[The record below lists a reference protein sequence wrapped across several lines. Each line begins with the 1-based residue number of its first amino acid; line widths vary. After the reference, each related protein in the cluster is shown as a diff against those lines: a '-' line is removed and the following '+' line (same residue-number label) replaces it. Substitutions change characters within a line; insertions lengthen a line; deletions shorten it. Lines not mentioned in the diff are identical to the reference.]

1 MKISVVTTLAAVA
14 HFSHNGYAFS
24 TLQSAPRTTTAVT
37 ALNAVNSDDVEGFM
51 TRRAAVA
58 MVASLVVTPMAAQA
72 AETAL
77 DFSLPTYDS
86 KMAGFGEGSEAY
98 LKKGQILK
106 DGGTA
111 SQLMIDPGSDE
122 REKQAASMRK
132 AEEARKVALAK
143 KKAEQ
148 KERDEEAKRR
158 AIEKKKRDKER
169 LANIWNS

>member
-1 MKISVVTTLAAVA
+1 MKISVPQTLAVVA
-14 HFSHNGYAFS
+14 LSSHTCDAFS
-24 TLQSAPRTTTAVT
+24 TLRQPARST
-37 ALNAVNSDDVEGFM
+37 ALKAANFDDTEGVM
-51 TRRAAVA
+51 TRRTAAAV
-58 MVASLVVTPMAAQA
+58 VASLVAAPMAAQA

-77 DFSLPTYDS
+77 DFSLPSYDS
-86 KMAGFGEGSEAY
+86 KMGGFGEGAEAY
-98 LKKGQILK
+98 LKKGEIPK
-106 DGGTA
+106 GGGTA
-111 SQLMIDPGSDE
+111 SELMTDPGSDE

-132 AEEARKVALAK
+132 AEEARKIALAK